1 VRDDE
6 LIELLKAD
14 HVAARSVMP
23 GDDFVHSVLRRVA
36 KQGRRRSI
44 VLNSAAI
51 LGAAVAA
58 LQIPRLSISDYHA
71 TINVDLSLL
80 FGSLA
85 IAATAVVFSWT
96 ISR

>member
-1 VRDDE
+1 MRDEE

-14 HVAARSVMP
+14 HVAARSVQP
-23 GDDFVHSVLRRVA
+23 SDDFVHSVLRRVA
-36 KQGRRRSI
+36 KQSRRRSI
-44 VLNSAAI
+44 VLNGAAI

-71 TINVDLSLL
+71 AINADLSLL